1 MSTTTDA
8 RPSFSLPEF
17 DTARL
22 GQRKPEFMAWVSIC
36 LASGAKS
43 YVELG
48 TGHAGYMRAA
58 GIPKVVA
65 VDINNPP
72 YYGIADDR
80 VSYIQGSSY
89 DFDTFRR
96 VLDIL
101 GGYPD
106 IVFID
111 ADHDGD
117 APRKDF
123 DLWHPAAQKLVGF
136 HDILIPNIA
145 QNIWPDIAF
154 RHPSI
159 EIIGRDLASAQAWQG
174 MGTSPDGRISGGGIG
189 VIWIP

>member
-1 MSTTTDA
+1 MSTTTGA
-8 RPSFSLPEF
+8 RPSLSLPEF

-22 GQRKPEFMAWVSIC
+22 GQRKPEFISWVSIC
-36 LASGAKS
+36 LASGAQS

-58 GIPKVVA
+58 GIPNVVA

-72 YYGIADDR
+72 FYGIADDR
-80 VSYIQGSSY
+80 VNYVQGSSY
-89 DFDTFRR
+89 DIDTLRR
-96 VLDIL
+96 VTDIL
-101 GGYPD
+101 GGLPD

-117 APRKDF
+117 APQKDF
-123 DLWHPAAQKLVGF
+123 ELWYPVARLLVGF

-145 QNIWPDIAF
+145 ERIWPDIAF
-154 RHPSI
+154 RHPSV

-174 MGTSPDGRISGGGIG
+174 PGTSPDGRISGGGIG
-189 VIWIP
+189 VIFKP